1 MERMAFVETHY
12 EIAAAAET
20 AVAPRHGFVFITFAS
35 ELTSESA
42 TYFFFAEGSD
52 D

>member
-1 MERMAFVETHY
+1 MERLAFVEQQF
-12 EIAAAAET
+12 EIVAAEPAT
-20 AVAPRHGFVFITFAS
+20 APRHGFVFITFAS
-35 ELTSESA
+35 ELTAEST